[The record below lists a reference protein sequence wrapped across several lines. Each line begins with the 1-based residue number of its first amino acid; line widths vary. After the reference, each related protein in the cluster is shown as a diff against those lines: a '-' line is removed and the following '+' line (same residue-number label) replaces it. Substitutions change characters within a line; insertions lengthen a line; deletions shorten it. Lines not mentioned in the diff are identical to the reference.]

1 MNALKTKSWRAFCL
15 IRLNSIQI
23 WNMAEHMTMPLHNIS
38 YRKHSGM
45 DQTQRIDYRLL
56 VDNLSTAILL
66 VDRDLNIFYLNSSC
80 EALFDISLI
89 RASGQPVLNLLH
101 TPDDEF
107 NTQEAFL
114 NTINTGQPYTR
125 REATINVNFKDIHVD
140 YTASQLNAGK
150 PYHPLLLIEL
160 NPIDRMLKISKEE
173 NFIQQHQV
181 ARQLV
186 RGVAHEIK
194 NPLAGIRGATQL
206 LARSLNDPKYDEFTD
221 IIISEVDRLRNLADT
236 MLGSRQLPSYELVN
250 IHEPLERVRSLI
262 VNQTKSKINIIRD
275 YDLSLP
281 EVMADRDQLIQVMLN
296 ICANAVQAMTEHPD
310 FFVEHRPELI
320 LRTRIQRLVTINGVL
335 NRSTV
340 RVDIEDNGPGVP
352 EDILESVFYP
362 LVTGRANGTGLGLSI
377 AQNIMHQHNGMI
389 ECQSIPGKTIFSLY
403 LPWEASHVAK

>member
-1 MNALKTKSWRAFCL
+1 
-15 IRLNSIQI
+15 
-23 WNMAEHMTMPLHNIS
+23 
-38 YRKHSGM
+38 M

-186 RGVAHEIK
+186 RGVAI
-194 NPLAGIRGATQL
+194 
-206 LARSLNDPKYDEFTD
+206 
-221 IIISEVDRLRNLADT
+221 
-236 MLGSRQLPSYELVN
+236 
-250 IHEPLERVRSLI
+250 
-262 VNQTKSKINIIRD
+262 
-275 YDLSLP
+275 
-281 EVMADRDQLIQVMLN
+281 
-296 ICANAVQAMTEHPD
+296 
-310 FFVEHRPELI
+310 
-320 LRTRIQRLVTINGVL
+320 
-335 NRSTV
+335 
-340 RVDIEDNGPGVP
+340 
-352 EDILESVFYP
+352 
-362 LVTGRANGTGLGLSI
+362 
-377 AQNIMHQHNGMI
+377 
-389 ECQSIPGKTIFSLY
+389 
-403 LPWEASHVAK
+403 

>member
-1 MNALKTKSWRAFCL
+1 
-15 IRLNSIQI
+15 
-23 WNMAEHMTMPLHNIS
+23 
-38 YRKHSGM
+38 M
-45 DQTQRIDYRLL
+45 DQSPAIDYRLL
-56 VDNLSTAILL
+56 VDNLTTAIIL
-66 VDRDLNIFYLNSSC
+66 VDSNLNIFYLNSSC
-80 EALFDISLI
+80 EALFDISLL
-89 RASGQPVLNLLH
+89 RAAGQPVMNLLH
-101 TPDDEF
+101 LPTDEF
-107 NTQEAFL
+107 NTYEAL
-114 NTINTGQPYTR
+114 QNTLSTGQPYTR

-150 PYHPLLLIEL
+150 SYHPLLLIEL

-173 NFIQQHQV
+173 NLIQQHQV

-206 LARSLNDPKYDEFTD
+206 LARSLNDSQYAEFTD
-221 IIISEVDRLRNLADT
+221 IIINEVDRLRNLADT

-262 VNQTKSKINIIRD
+262 ANQTKKKVKIIRD

-296 ICANAVQAMTEHPD
+296 ISVNAVQAIMENKE
-310 FFVEHRPELI
+310 FFVEHQPELI
-320 LRTRIQRLVTINGVL
+320 LRTRIQRLVTINGVIH
-335 NRSTV
+335 RSVV

-352 EDILESVFYP
+352 EEIIESVFYP
-362 LVTGRANGTGLGLSI
+362 LVTTRAKGTGLGLSI

-389 ECQSIPGKTIFSLY
+389 ECQSVPGKTIFSLY
-403 LPWEASHVAK
+403 IPWESNHVAK